1 MPKDVIVY
9 TRLDSKPKPAEAMNI
24 LALMTT
30 GAVDPKVYRDT
41 EELLDDGYTPDD
53 TIYLQVCALFNQG
66 KTTKAKKLIRKVKV
80 AGVDVPTVDPEDLI
94 AAIVGFR
101 ELDDDWDFIV
111 TDRTDKASIEALC
124 EWAEST
130 EPTRA
135 ELGAGI
141 EDHRKFYFF
150 QADMA
155 TVFAGGGS
163 VVTLEVTNRRCAGIV
178 AADLDEQAEAAY
190 IGNVGPHYPFS
201 ATWKFNRPQGITLPD
216 LTKAQREALEEVNL
230 NFLTEEYKYEYVKNG
245 VCCDGEF
252 IDNQLGADYLTRYM
266 RERLYEV
273 YIRAERKVPYSDE
286 GFAMVAGA
294 VYETLNR
301 GVELGIIAKD
311 PESGSG
317 KYIVNVPA
325 RADATDE
332 QARRREMPP
341 IDWHAEFEG
350 AVHNSEAD
358 GTLYATLPA

>member
-9 TRLDSKPKPAEAMNI
+9 TKLDSKPRPAEAMNI
-24 LALMTT
+24 LALLTD
-30 GAVDPKVYRDT
+30 GAVEPKVYRDT
-41 EELLDDGYTPDD
+41 AELLDDGYTADS

-66 KTTKAKKLIRKVKV
+66 KTTKAKKLIRKIKV
-80 AGVDVPTVDPEDLI
+80 AGVNVESNDPEDLI
-94 AAIVGFR
+94 TAIVGLR
-101 ELDDDWDFIV
+101 EQDDDWDFIV

-150 QADMA
+150 QADIG

-163 VVTLEVTNRRCAGIV
+163 VVTLKITNRRCAGIV
-178 AADLDEQAEAAY
+178 AADLEEQTEAAF

-216 LTKAQREALEEVNL
+216 LTAAQREALEEANL
-230 NFLTEEYKYEYVKNG
+230 NFLTEEYKREYVKNG

-252 IDNQLGADYLTRYM
+252 IDNQMGADYITRYM
-266 RERLYEV
+266 REKLYDV
-273 YIRAERKVPYSDE
+273 YLRAERKVPYSDE
-286 GFAMVAGA
+286 GFSMVAGA

-301 GVELGIIAKD
+301 AVDLGIISKD
-311 PESGSG
+311 PESGMG

-325 RADATDE
+325 RADATDD

-341 IDWHAEFEG
+341 IEWHAEFEG

>member
-9 TRLDSKPKPAEAMNI
+9 TRLDSKPKPADAMNI
-24 LALMTT
+24 LALLTD
-30 GAVDPKVYRDT
+30 GAVDPKIYRDT
-41 EELLDDGYTPDD
+41 DELLADGYAPDGQ
-53 TIYLQVCALFNQG
+53 IYTLVCALFNQG
-66 KTTKAKKLIRKVKV
+66 KTTKAKKLIRKIKV
-80 AGVDVPTVDPEDLI
+80 AGVAPDSADPEDLI
-94 AAIVGFR
+94 AAIVGLR
-101 ELDDDWDFIV
+101 EQDDDWDFIV

-150 QADMA
+150 QADIA

-163 VVTLEVTNRRCAGIV
+163 VVTLNIANRRCAGIV
-178 AADLDEQAEAAY
+178 AADLAEQTEAAY

-201 ATWKFNRPQGITLPD
+201 ATWKFNRPQGIARPD
-216 LTKAQREALEEVNL
+216 LTKAQREALEEANL
-230 NFLTEEYKYEYVKNG
+230 NFLTEEYKEEYVKNG

-252 IDNQLGADYLTRYM
+252 IDNQLGADYITRYM
-266 RERLYEV
+266 RERLYAV
-273 YIRAERKVPYSDE
+273 YLRAERKVPYSDE
-286 GFAMVAGA
+286 GFSMVAGA
-294 VYETLNR
+294 VYEALNR
-301 GVELGIIAKD
+301 AVALGIIAKD
-311 PESGSG
+311 PESGAG

-341 IDWHAEFEG
+341 LDWHAEFEG